1 MLRNLLPH
9 LVKGRPAAPQPSSYY
24 GVMAAGADFG
34 QGVPA
39 WSRDYANAQPFPHIV
54 LDGLFDPGLLRAVD
68 AEIPS
73 PLEPNSLFS
82 ADVEHLQERKF
93 AWRDVP
99 ALGPQSTRL
108 IGFLSGKP
116 FLEFLSTLTGVGGL
130 TPDPYMWGAGFHQ
143 ILAGGKLA
151 VHADFNL
158 HPVTQLYRRLNLLL
172 YLNED
177 WDTAWGGDLELWNA
191 GMDACVRKVAPL
203 FNRMVVFST
212 TDISF
217 HGHPEPMACPP
228 DRVRRSLAL
237 YYYTYERLTEDPH
250 STLWRDRP
258 QDGGQVQ
265 TAMEDFQKRQ

>member
-9 LVKGRPAAPQPSSYY
+9 LVKSRPAAPQPSPYY
-24 GVMAAGADFG
+24 AVMAAGEEFG
-34 QGVPA
+34 QEVTA
-39 WSRDYANAQPFPHIV
+39 WSEDYARAQPFPHIV
-54 LDGLFDPGLLRAVD
+54 LDRLFDEGLLRRVG

-73 PLEPNSLFS
+73 PLEPNSLFT
-82 ADVEHLQERKF
+82 ADVQHLQERKF

-99 ALGPQSTRL
+99 SLGPESTRL
-108 IGFLSGKP
+108 IAFLSGKP
-116 FLEFLSTLTGVGGL
+116 FLDFLTALTGIRGL
-130 TPDPYMWGAGFHQ
+130 LPDPHMWGAGFHQ
-143 ILAGGKLA
+143 IVAGGKLA

-172 YLNED
+172 YLNEG
-177 WDTAWGGDLELWNA
+177 WDTAWGGDLELWDAEMN
-191 GMDACVRKVAPL
+191 ACVRRVEPL

-212 TDISF
+212 TEVSF
-217 HGHPEPMACPP
+217 HGHPEPMTCPP

-265 TAMEDFQKRQ
+265 MAMDGFWGRK